1 MLSEHGP
8 GDEPNPSRAAGPD
21 DPERRTTR
29 ELSRAEKDV
38 LRHVDPGRRALAI
51 AVVML
56 VLVLSWVLPW
66 IGTATGWQVL
76 IGQTAESLDV
86 GLLPHLFAINATIV
100 GLGLSAL
107 TLITR
112 RWALAFLTGVLGA
125 VVSLE
130 GVVAIWSRQTNP
142 QEGPGVGLVLAAMC
156 MIVLAVQWVRIM
168 WSRD

>member
-1 MLSEHGP
+1 MSEQGP
-8 GDEPNPSRAAGPD
+8 GDEPNASRAAGPD
-21 DPERRTTR
+21 DPARRTTR

-38 LRHVDPGRRALAI
+38 LRHVDPGRRALTI

-66 IGTATGWQVL
+66 IGSATGWQVL

-86 GLLPHLFAINATIV
+86 GLLPHLFAINSTIV
-100 GLGLSAL
+100 GLGLGAL
-107 TLITR
+107 ALITR
-112 RWALAFLTGVLGA
+112 RWALSFLTGVLGA
-125 VVSLE
+125 VVGLE

-142 QEGPGVGLVLAAMC
+142 QEGPGVGLVLAALC

>member
-1 MLSEHGP
+1 MSEHGS
-8 GDEPNPSRAAGPD
+8 GDEPNTSRAAGPD
-21 DPERRTTR
+21 DTERQVTR
-29 ELSRAEKDV
+29 ELSRAEKEV
-38 LRHVDPGRRALAI
+38 LRRIDPGRRAVTI
-51 AVVML
+51 AAVML

-66 IGTATGWQVL
+66 VGSATGWQVL
-76 IGQTAESLDV
+76 VGRTAESLDV
-86 GLLPHLFAINATIV
+86 GLLPHMFAINSTIV

-112 RWALAFLTGVLGA
+112 RWALSFLTGALGA

-130 GVVAIWSRQTNP
+130 GVIAIWSRQTNP
-142 QEGPGVGLVLAAMC
+142 QEGPGLGLVLAALC